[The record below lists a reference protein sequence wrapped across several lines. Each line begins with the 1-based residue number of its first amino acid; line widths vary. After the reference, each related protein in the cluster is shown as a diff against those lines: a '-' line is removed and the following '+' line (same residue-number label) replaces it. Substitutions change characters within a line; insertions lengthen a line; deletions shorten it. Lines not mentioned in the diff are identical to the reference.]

1 MLIQLI
7 EGCLKWTPPR
17 VRKNNL
23 RLPDIQIGLFL
34 FNLPPV
40 YPGMAET
47 ADRDTA
53 HRRADSPLLLVLFC
67 ILIRYAYIIGAL
79 CMGYSCSVG
88 CCSSNAEEYNMSM
101 ALFTVCAL
109 LRPNFSESAV
119 NLSAYPRGKA
129 ACILSVFSA
138 MYRALP
144 CFFASLYSRF
154 PISYI
159 DTILHSSQMY
169 ASFVHAFMRA
179 KTKTSRFVVLFNYFK
194 DAPFVHGCMNLIVL

>member
-1 MLIQLI
+1 
-7 EGCLKWTPPR
+7 
-17 VRKNNL
+17 
-23 RLPDIQIGLFL
+23 
-34 FNLPPV
+34 
-40 YPGMAET
+40 
-47 ADRDTA
+47 
-53 HRRADSPLLLVLFC
+53 
-67 ILIRYAYIIGAL
+67 
-79 CMGYSCSVG
+79 MGYSCSVG

-144 CFFASLYSRF
+144 CFFASLYSRL

-159 DTILHSSQMY
+159 DTILRSS
-169 ASFVHAFMRA
+169 
-179 KTKTSRFVVLFNYFK
+179 
-194 DAPFVHGCMNLIVL
+194 

>member
-1 MLIQLI
+1 MVKLS
-7 EGCLKWTPPR
+7 TPR
-17 VRKNNL
+17 VRKNDL
-23 RLPDIQIGLFL
+23 RLPCIQIGKTF
-34 FNLPPV
+34 FNLPPAHLSI
-40 YPGMAET
+40 AE
-47 ADRDTA
+47 DSRPTA
-53 HRRADSPLLLVLFC
+53 HRQTRPCCCFC
-67 ILIRYAYIIGAL
+67 RLIRYRYIIGAL
-79 CMGYSCSVG
+79 CVYYSCSVG

-144 CFFASLYSRF
+144 CFFASLYSRL

-159 DTILHSSQMY
+159 DTILRSS
-169 ASFVHAFMRA
+169 
-179 KTKTSRFVVLFNYFK
+179 
-194 DAPFVHGCMNLIVL
+194 